1 MYGLILMRIIFM
13 ILFCG
18 VLSANICKSVTPD
31 LYDAAVAYEQN
42 IKTFVSV
49 LPAATEAA
57 SRPDAAK
64 AETVLDVIKGM
75 VAKCNNTIDHKD
87 PSFSDV
93 QNALKFVVDNQLILQ
108 SNDPFSSSGL
118 TKAHDCAVAASSKL
132 MALLVEIPATAA
144 GSKKS
149 SSPQSSSKKED
160 KDDADEEDDDEE
172 GSDEDDDKEKK
183 DDDKEESDDDE
194 EDDDD
199 EDDSEE

>member
-87 PSFSDV
+87 PAFSDV

-160 KDDADEEDDDEE
+160 KDDADEE

-183 DDDKEESDDDE
+183 DDDKEESDGDE

>member
-64 AETVLDVIKGM
+64 AEKVLDVIKGM

-87 PSFSDV
+87 PAFSDV

-149 SSPQSSSKKED
+149 STPQPSSKKED
-160 KDDADEEDDDEE
+160 ENDQDDADEEE
-172 GSDEDDDKEKK
+172 SDE